1 MPHNNRMSSS
11 AALTTSAIW
20 KNVIKYDPYAG
31 SEEAGAGAAE
41 EAAMLEQQQGLM
53 DVVKIKAR
61 ETLGVEN
68 KRGACRK
75 CGNVGHLTYQCR
87 NHLDGGLNRALG
99 DSDSGSDSDSD
110 DGSVDAGAAAAR
122 ARAMAAAAASEGGS
136 GSRKRGRDDEGS
148 RGGSASSGGSSDG
161 SESDST
167 TSSEEAARRR
177 RRKEKKRRKKE
188 EKKHRKKKVG
198 VLGWVVW
205 GYVCRV
211 RGRRISLSGTQFRI
225 HTHDKTG
232 QEEAQEEAQKV
243 KKAASGGPAA
253 GPWRASDR
261 VYSSAVA

>member
-31 SEEAGAGAAE
+31 SEEQGGAAAAAE

-61 ETLGVEN
+61 ETLGAEQ
-68 KRGACRK
+68 RGACRK

-87 NHLDGGLNRALG
+87 NHLGGLNRALG
-99 DSDSGSDSDSD
+99 DSESDSSSGSESD
-110 DGSVDAGAAAAR
+110 DAAAR
-122 ARAMAAAAASEGGS
+122 ARAMAAAAAGSAEGGD
-136 GSRKRGRDDEGS
+136 GGRKKRGRDEGS
-148 RGGSASSGGSSDG
+148 GASSGGSGSDG

-188 EKKHRKKKVG
+188 EKKHHKKKVRG
-198 VLGWVVW
+198 VGGDGVVW
-205 GYVCRV
+205 FWEGVCAVFFNFV
-211 RGRRISLSGTQFRI
+211 RWGNYLIPRLSSDSQLRLI
-225 HTHDKTG
+225 YPHKCHTG
-232 QEEAQEEAQKV
+232 QEEAQEETQEV
-243 KKAASGGPAA
+243 KDQQQS
-253 GPWRASDR
+253 PWRAMC
-261 VYSSAVA
+261 VQ